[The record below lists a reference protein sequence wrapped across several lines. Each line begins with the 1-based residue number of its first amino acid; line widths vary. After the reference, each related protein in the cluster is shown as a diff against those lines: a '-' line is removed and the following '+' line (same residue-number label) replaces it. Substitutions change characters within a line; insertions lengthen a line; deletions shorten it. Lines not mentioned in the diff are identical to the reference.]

1 MRFSKLS
8 WLAVYFTPLFS
19 LTTPGLP
26 CGTGFPLVVVSR
38 SSSLIVPEG
47 LLTAVVSLVA
57 EPGVEGVRA
66 SVLAACRLRSRSS
79 WARSTGSVIKA
90 HGHSWPCGM
99 WDPPRSGIE
108 AVFLG
113 MGRNDLYH

>member
-1 MRFSKLS
+1 MLGLRCWEGFLLLVAMR
-8 WLAVYFTPLFS
+8 
-19 LTTPGLP
+19 
-26 CGTGFPLVVVSR
+26 
-38 SSSLIVPEG
+38 G